1 MEPPQKFE
9 KPFLLA
15 VEGRDEREFF
25 DALLK
30 YLGLGGVQ
38 LWEVGGK
45 SKFGTFLKSIR
56 TTPGY
61 DDQANHVRA
70 IGIIRDA
77 DQDPHAAFSSLC
89 SDLQAARLP
98 IPSTAFGWAGQDL
111 RIGIAILPDANT
123 TGMLEDLCLAS
134 IQNDPAL
141 YCGDAYFECL
151 SGSSPYEPP
160 KNPVKARLLAY
171 LASKPETDPRLG
183 LATQKG
189 YWSWGHPAFDEIKQ
203 FLLNLAS
210 S

>member
-1 MEPPQKFE
+1 MEQPLKFIQ
-9 KPFLLA
+9 PFILA

-25 DALLK
+25 AALLQ
-30 YLGLGGVQ
+30 YFRVGGVQ
-38 LWEVGGK
+38 IWEVGGK
-45 SKFGTFLKSIR
+45 SRFRAFLRSVP

-61 DDQANHVRA
+61 DDQANHVQA

-77 DQDPHAAFSSLC
+77 DQDPRAAFNSLC

-98 IPSTAFGWAGQDL
+98 IPSTAFGWVGQDL

-123 TGMLEDLCLAS
+123 AGMLEDLCLTS

-141 YCGDAYFECL
+141 YCSDAYFECL
-151 SGSSPYEPP
+151 GALSSYEPP

-183 LATQKG
+183 LVAQKG
-189 YWSWGHPAFDEIKQ
+189 YWSWEHPAFGEIKQ
-203 FLLNLAS
+203 FLLNLTS